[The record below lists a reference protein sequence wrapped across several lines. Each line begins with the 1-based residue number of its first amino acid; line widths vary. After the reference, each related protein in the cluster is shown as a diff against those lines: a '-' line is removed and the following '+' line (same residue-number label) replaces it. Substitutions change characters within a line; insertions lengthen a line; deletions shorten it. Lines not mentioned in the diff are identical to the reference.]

1 MRTGN
6 RSPLR
11 VEVAGGS
18 SCHVGYRSCFYR
30 KVPVGTD
37 FESKQAEGHVELEWT
52 ETEKVFDPE
61 DVYGDAP
68 NPTIL

>member
-1 MRTGN
+1 MIEQAGTITGPAPN
-6 RSPLR
+6 RRHRL
-11 VEVAGGS
+11 AGIDVVIS
-18 SCHVGYRSCFYR
+18 
-30 KVPVGTD
+30 PVGQD
-37 FESKQAEGHVELEWT
+37 FESKQAAGHVELEWT